1 MPENKENKELNN
13 EELEN
18 INGGMKIVTIDDE
31 SEELSWW
38 EKLLKIF
45 FKTK

>member
-1 MPENKENKELNN
+1 MSDSKNKKELKD
-13 EELEN
+13 EELRN
-18 INGGMKIVTIDDE
+18 VSGGMKIVVKDDD

-45 FKTK
+45 FKN